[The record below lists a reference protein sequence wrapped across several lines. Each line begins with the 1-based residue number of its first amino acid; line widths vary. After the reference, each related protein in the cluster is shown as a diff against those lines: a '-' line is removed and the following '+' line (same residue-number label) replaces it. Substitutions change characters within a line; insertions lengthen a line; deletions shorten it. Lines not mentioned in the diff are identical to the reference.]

1 MRYLVVNNRCQLWI
15 VYVDNTEVVISIRII
30 LRRVS
35 LKLRESYGG
44 SKGNLVADNI
54 VIDSVI
60 ITMPNTNF
68 NDFTLFPP

>member
-1 MRYLVVNNRCQLWI
+1 M
-15 VYVDNTEVVISIRII
+15 YVDNTEVVISIRII

-54 VIDSVI
+54 VIDTVI

>member
-54 VIDSVI
+54 VIDTVI

>member
-15 VYVDNTEVVISIRII
+15 MYVDNTEVVISIRII

-54 VIDSVI
+54 VIDTVI